1 MLRNALRCDLVAALF
16 IGPPRPQWRS
26 HSDHTATTQ
35 RPHGDTQGLLGCRSR
50 PAGAIQ
56 RATVPEFILVQASAN
71 PCKTLQSASICFKA
85 PCKKMQ
91 YFAIECFEM
100 LHFVSFTPVHLG
112 PSEMETSVKV
122 PLIANRGAQLSLFR
136 SGRLRTDSPAVLI
149 RIDASTQCEI
159 NR

>member
-16 IGPPRPQWRS
+16 IGPSRPQWRS
-26 HSDHTATTQ
+26 HSDHTATTH
-35 RPHGDTQGLLGCRSR
+35 RRHSDHPGIPKGLLGCRSR

-100 LHFVSFTPVHLG
+100 LHFASRTPVHL
-112 PSEMETSVKV
+112 EC
-122 PLIANRGAQLSLFR
+122 
-136 SGRLRTDSPAVLI
+136 RLRETTRVADCDSTI
-149 RIDASTQCEI
+149 RRIDSSRTSQPVQSL
-159 NR
+159 